1 VGGSDAIGRPDVY
14 LKAGATAIVKDKSGA
29 ANWSIFDHVL
39 GQPERE
45 PLSGVLFAD
54 GTEYR
59 KQSRSSNPEIWPIPS
74 LDVVKQCLGHKEN
87 YSASALAPH
96 GSVFVDLGCDRTCD
110 FCMTPTYRLG
120 YQRMSPQ
127 RALEWFA
134 VQKEAGALGVQ
145 SHSDQFLGRVLF
157 PEGRQELLEIL
168 NQLREMEIPVSWP
181 NGLELKKATLG
192 RGIRPDGD
200 MTPDEELIKAIW
212 GWDGKVGCF
221 YAFIPAE
228 RPLSGRESYKK
239 LMPWQQHCEV
249 MRAIVRSGVPRIGY
263 AVIIGL
269 PDDSHEDLLFLEEGI
284 SQLYRELKE
293 INPSLEFYVRGY
305 SIMPFPGT
313 LQEKHIRQAGLLVFD
328 DPVIIGGFWVT
339 CANTH
344 HLSYLEVWEWQ
355 KRLMDIGDE
364 PSRGHW
370 FGHKY
375 RQ

>member
-1 VGGSDAIGRPDVY
+1 SIGRPDVY

-59 KQSRSSNPEIWPIPS
+59 KQSRSSNPEMWPIPS
-74 LDVVKQCLGHKEN
+74 LDVVKQCLGSKGN
-87 YSASALAPH
+87 FGSSPFTPH
-96 GSVFVDLGCDRTCD
+96 GSVLADLGCDRTCS

-157 PEGRQELLEIL
+157 PEGRQELLDIL
-168 NQLREMEIPVSWP
+168 ARLREMEIPVSWT

-200 MTPDEELIKAIW
+200 MTPDRELIEAIW

-228 RPLSGRESYKK
+228 RPFVGRKSYKK

-249 MRAIVRSGVPRIGY
+249 VRTIARSGVPKIRY
-263 AVIIGL
+263 AVILGL
-269 PDDSHEDLLFLEEGI
+269 PDDSHENLLFLEEAI
-284 SQLYRELKE
+284 SQLYEEVKE
-293 INPSLEFYVRGY
+293 INPSLEFNVRPY
-305 SIMPFPGT
+305 SISPFPGT
-313 LQEKHIRQAGLLVFD
+313 PQEQQIRQSGLLVFD
-328 DPVIIGGFWVT
+328 DPVILGGYWIP
-339 CANTH
+339 CANTY

-355 KRLMDIGDE
+355 NRLMNVGDQDSKD
-364 PSRGHW
+364 PIS
-370 FGHKY
+370 
-375 RQ
+375 